1 MRPMRRVKFA
11 CALSAQ
17 SLHAPSVR
25 KRACAFDPRLRAP
38 TPHLPG
44 VGGCAG
50 PLCARFK
57 AAAKPTQNT
66 FFFKNCESRP
76 TEGACKL
83 CALRAHANLLGALSA
98 LCTCMCPQCPLYLQG
113 LHGCPQCPLYLQ
125 GLHGCPQCP
134 RLRHRLRHSPTD
146 PMTPPCVTP
155 WTFLVS
161 RMVGK

>member
-1 MRPMRRVKFA
+1 MHPQYANALARLTPACGPPPRISQGLAAVRARCAPVLKRP
-11 CALSAQ
+11 
-17 SLHAPSVR
+17 
-25 KRACAFDPRLRAP
+25 
-38 TPHLPG
+38 
-44 VGGCAG
+44 
-50 PLCARFK
+50 
-57 AAAKPTQNT
+57 QNPPKT
-66 FFFKNCESRP
+66 LFFKNCESRP